1 MQNIHTFHDNPH
13 KVKKCYRLTRP
24 WAPIVTVFLS
34 FEHTFP
40 SQNNNIHAFT
50 ETLIVIQF
58 APVLPHVNVYI
69 PTFIVG
75 VWKKQSSAFEH

>member
-1 MQNIHTFHDNPH
+1 MLRSNEIDAASDQWGD
-13 KVKKCYRLTRP
+13 KVTKATVSLSLTKERY
-24 WAPIVTVFLS
+24 
-34 FEHTFP
+34 
-40 SQNNNIHAFT
+40 T

-75 VWKKQSSAFEH
+75 V